1 MKKLKGWFF
10 FLIFVLCV
18 GCFFYRR
25 SVIQFLI
32 YHTHEVVSY
41 EDAKDSLTLTMT
53 AKQSDSFYRSYDV
66 ELVLKN
72 NSNKVIE
79 HVRLGAIG
87 EFHGIETYSGKVVA
101 NYYNSDTHQLDFSHI
116 GFWKHGQSMAI
127 YPHETLKGHIVITF
141 DEQITGDLSNIIF
154 LE

>member
-1 MKKLKGWFF
+1 
-10 FLIFVLCV
+10 
-18 GCFFYRR
+18 
-25 SVIQFLI
+25 
-32 YHTHEVVSY
+32 
-41 EDAKDSLTLTMT
+41 MT
-53 AKQSDSFYRSYDV
+53 AKQSESFYRSYDV

-79 HVRLGAIG
+79 HVMLGAIG
-87 EFHGIETYSGKVVA
+87 EFHGIEAYAGKAVGE
-101 NYYNSDTHQLDFSHI
+101 YYNSDTHHLDFSHI

-127 YPHETLKGHIVITF
+127 YPHETLKGHMVITF